1 MSVIY
6 SGISGEELAQQ
17 SIIVRNPWNDDVIA
31 EISIDSRE
39 RVQQKLSVA
48 WGFRAGL
55 SRKARREVLS
65 RARILLRQRKMVL
78 ARLASTESGL
88 SLQDTLREVDN
99 VCTQLGVA
107 ADAALF
113 SADATGSYRDTS
125 LPDSPQVLNLSSALN
140 GVIAAMTSFNHP
152 LSQVLDKVALAIA
165 TNNRI
170 VLKPSSKTPL
180 CARALHALL
189 VEAGMPEQMFTL
201 VNCADSLFA
210 DIAAQHHGVDVV
222 SFSGSRAAAREI
234 VFRVPAQR
242 LVMDTSSS
250 TALIVCADA
259 DVKAAASFA
268 ARGAFSHSGQ
278 GFGAV
283 KWILVERCCHDE
295 FVRHL
300 VNEACQWRSG
310 DPLDPQVRIGTMID
324 AASAAEIEQRIAIS
338 LALGASCVTGNQRH
352 GASLSA
358 TVLTRVTPDMP
369 VVTRETFGPVA
380 PVMAFTHVE
389 DAIELASNTRPGLNA
404 SLITQDETLISR
416 FPGVLACASR
426 LVPSTYSHLPF

>member
-6 SGISGEELAQQ
+6 SGISGEALTQQ
-17 SIIVRNPWNDDVIA
+17 SIIVRNPWNNEVIT

-55 SRKARREVLS
+55 TREARRALFF
-65 RARILLRQRKMVL
+65 RARALLCQRKMAL

-88 SLQDTLREVDN
+88 CLQDTLREVDR
-99 VCTQLGVA
+99 VGTQLGIA
-107 ADAALF
+107 ADVALF
-113 SADATGSYRDTS
+113 SPVDTGSYGDAS
-125 LPDSPQVLNLSSALN
+125 LAHSPQRASLSSTLN
-140 GVIAAMTSFNHP
+140 GVIAAITPFNHP

-170 VLKPSSKTPL
+170 VLNPSSKTPL

-201 VNCADSLFA
+201 VNCADSLFT
-210 DIAAQHHGVDVV
+210 DIAAQHHGVDLV
-222 SFSGSRAAAREI
+222 SFSGSRAAARE
-234 VFRVPAQR
+234 VAFRVPTQR
-242 LVMDTSSS
+242 LIVDTSSS
-250 TALIVCADA
+250 NALIVCADA
-259 DVKAAASFA
+259 DLKAAARLA
-268 ARGAFSHSGQ
+268 AQGAFSHSGQ
-278 GFGAV
+278 GVGAV
-283 KWILVERCCHDE
+283 KWILVDRRCHDE
-295 FVRHL
+295 FVRYL
-300 VNEACQWRSG
+300 LDEARQWHSG
-310 DPLDPQVRIGTMID
+310 DPLDPQVSIGTMID

-338 LALGASCVTGNQRH
+338 LALGATCMTGNQRQ

-380 PVMAFTHVE
+380 PVMAFTHIE
-389 DAIELASNTRPGLNA
+389 EAIELASNMRPGLSA
-404 SLITQDETLISR
+404 SLITQDEALMARYPS
-416 FPGVLACASR
+416 VLACTSR
-426 LVPSTYSHLPF
+426 QTSSSFSALSF

>member
-17 SIIVRNPWNDDVIA
+17 SIIVRNPWNDEVIT

-39 RVQQKLSVA
+39 RVQQKLSAA
-48 WGFRAGL
+48 WGFRPRL
-55 SRKARREVLS
+55 SLEARREVLS
-65 RARILLRQRKMVL
+65 RARTLLGQRKMAL

-88 SLQDTLREVDN
+88 SLQDTLGEVDSL
-99 VCTQLGVA
+99 CTQLDIAG
-107 ADAALF
+107 DAALF
-113 SADATGSYRDTS
+113 SPATTVAYGDS
-125 LPDSPQVLNLSSALN
+125 LSDGPQVLSLRRALN
-140 GVIAAMTSFNHP
+140 GVIAAITPFNHP

-201 VNCADSLFA
+201 VNCSDSLFA
-210 DIAAQHHGVDVV
+210 DIAAHHHGVDLV

-234 VFRVPAQR
+234 AFRVPTQR
-242 LVMDTSSS
+242 LVMDISSS
-250 TALIVCADA
+250 DALIICADT
-259 DVKAAASFA
+259 DLKAAAGVV

-278 GFGAV
+278 GPGAV
-283 KWILVERCCHDE
+283 KWVLVDRRCHDE
-295 FVRHL
+295 FVRYL
-300 VNEACQWRSG
+300 VNEARQWHSG
-310 DPLDPQVRIGTMID
+310 DPLDPQVSIGTLID

-338 LALGASCVTGNQRH
+338 LALGATCVVGNQRQ

-369 VVTRETFGPVA
+369 VVTRETVGPVA
-380 PVMAFTHVE
+380 PVMAFTHIA
-389 DAIELASNTRPGLNA
+389 DAIELARNARPGLNA
-404 SLITQDETLISR
+404 SLLTQDEAL
-416 FPGVLACASR
+416 LARYPSALAYASR
-426 LVPSTYSHLPF
+426 QTSAFHSPVAF

>member
-17 SIIVRNPWNDDVIA
+17 SIIVRNPWNDEIITEIA
-31 EISIDSRE
+31 IDSRE
-39 RVQQKLSVA
+39 RVQQKLSAA
-48 WGFRAGL
+48 WSFRPRL
-55 SRKARREVLS
+55 TREARREVLS
-65 RARILLRQRKMVL
+65 RARSLLGQRKLAL

-88 SLQDTLREVDN
+88 SLQDTLREVDSLG
-99 VCTQLGVA
+99 TQLDIA
-107 ADAALF
+107 SEAALF
-113 SADATGSYRDTS
+113 SPVTVGSYSEAS
-125 LPDSPQVLNLSSALN
+125 LSDAPQVLSLRSALN
-140 GVIAAMTSFNHP
+140 GVIAVITSFNHP

-201 VNCADSLFA
+201 VNCSDSLFA
-210 DIAAQHHGVDVV
+210 DIAAHHHGVDRV

-234 VFRVPAQR
+234 AFRVPSQR
-242 LVMDTSSS
+242 LVMDLSSND
-250 TALIVCADA
+250 ALIVCADT
-259 DVKAAASFA
+259 DLKAAAGVT

-278 GFGAV
+278 AHGAV
-283 KWILVERCCHDE
+283 KWVLVERRCHDE

-300 VNEACQWRSG
+300 VNEARQWRNG
-310 DPLDPQVRIGTMID
+310 DPLDPQASIGTLID

-338 LALGASCVTGNQRH
+338 LALGATCVAGNQRQ

-380 PVMAFTHVE
+380 PVMAFTDID
-389 DAIELASNTRPGLNA
+389 DAIELARNTRPGLNA
-404 SLITQDETLISR
+404 SLLTQDKAL
-416 FPGVLACASR
+416 LARYPRAPAYASR
-426 LVPSTYSHLPF
+426 QTSAFHSPLPF

>member
-55 SRKARREVLS
+55 TREARREVLS
-65 RARILLRQRKMVL
+65 RARSLLCQRKMAL

-88 SLQDTLREVDN
+88 SLQDTLGELDCVS
-99 VCTQLGVA
+99 THLGVA

-113 SADATGSYRDTS
+113 STDAMGSYGDAS
-125 LPDSPQVLNLSSALN
+125 LPDSPQVLSLSRALN
-140 GVIAAMTSFNHP
+140 GVIAAMTPFNHP
-152 LSQVLDKVALAIA
+152 LSHVLDKVALAIA

-210 DIAAQHHGVDVV
+210 DIAAQHHGVDLV

-234 VFRVPAQR
+234 VFRVPTQR
-242 LVMDTSSS
+242 LVVDTSSS
-250 TALIVCADA
+250 NALIVCADT
-259 DVKAAASFA
+259 DVKAAASLA
-268 ARGAFSHSGQ
+268 AHGAFSHSGQ

-283 KWILVERCCHDE
+283 KWVLVDRRCHDE

-300 VNEACQWRSG
+300 VNEARQWRSG

-338 LALGASCVTGNQRH
+338 LALGATCVIGNQRQ

-380 PVMAFTHVE
+380 PVMAFTDIE
-389 DAIELASNTRPGLNA
+389 EAIELASNTRPGLNA
-404 SLITQDETLISR
+404 SLFTQDEALIAR
-416 FPGVLACASR
+416 YPTVMACASH
-426 LVPSTYSHLPF
+426 LTPASYSPLPF